1 MPLGP
6 VEYLESVLDEPLT
19 PAQAF
24 ILKMVYGEPFRPGND
39 GIQTRDDL
47 GHGPP
52 SHHNE
57 EEYLRYLRR
66 RERSST
72 DTQTS
77 LGFTTTVLA
86 LGRRSGKSHLNTLI
100 QFYSIHLF
108 ESLEQARFT
117 CMDFSPTQEMAR
129 MSHRALRDLLS
140 EHMLL
145 QRETR
150 DSLEVSLSGGKT
162 VTFRFFSFGEILRQ
176 SRGSTLDL
184 VTVQELGFESNNQ
197 GREAIEAIMPAFGQH
212 TRLILTSTPNG
223 RRGSFWYFYQTA
235 MRQPNWLALRIPT
248 WEAYPNI
255 TEAQL
260 EEIWRADPIRFE
272 GDFGANFVDPALLP
286 QPVMMT
292 PNRWRD
298 SPPVALPVREEV
310 PLPPPRSRYQILLE
324 ELEQLQQVESV
335 GLSSVPSDAELT

>member
-1 MPLGP
+1 MVGAQALPVAHGTSPLAPSSVRIGSVDRDAQAVGRQREAVLGAQVSRDIGMVMGDSFIGSHGLGGGGHEHGENTFRVTGVLAP
-6 VEYLESVLDEPLT
+6 CGCVLD
-19 PAQAF
+19 
-24 ILKMVYGEPFRPGND
+24 
-39 GIQTRDDL
+39 
-47 GHGPP
+47 
-52 SHHNE
+52 
-57 EEYLRYLRR
+57 
-66 RERSST
+66 
-72 DTQTS
+72 
-77 LGFTTTVLA
+77 
-86 LGRRSGKSHLNTLI
+86 
-100 QFYSIHLF
+100 
-108 ESLEQARFT
+108 
-117 CMDFSPTQEMAR
+117 
-129 MSHRALRDLLS
+129 
-140 EHMLL
+140 
-145 QRETR
+145 
-150 DSLEVSLSGGKT
+150 
-162 VTFRFFSFGEILRQ
+162 
-176 SRGSTLDL
+176 
-184 VTVQELGFESNNQ
+184 
-197 GREAIEAIMPAFGQH
+197 
-212 TRLILTSTPNG
+212 RLILTSTPNG

>member
-1 MPLGP
+1 MPQGP

-24 ILKMVYGEPFRPGND
+24 ILKMVYGEPFNPGND

-57 EEYLRYLRR
+57 EEYLRYLHR

-77 LGFTTTVLA
+77 LGFATAVLC
-86 LGRRSGKSHLNTLI
+86 LGRRSGKSHLTTLM
-100 QFYSIHLF
+100 QFYALHLF
-108 ESLEQARFT
+108 ESIDQTRFW
-117 CMDFSPTQEMAR
+117 CLDLSPTREMAYR
-129 MSHRALRDLLS
+129 SQRALRELLS

-145 QRETR
+145 QRETNT
-150 DSLEVSLSGGKT
+150 SLQVTIPGGKT
-162 VTFRFFSFGEILRQ
+162 VEFLFFSYGEALRR
-176 SRGSTLDL
+176 SHGIALDL
-184 VTVQELGFESNNQ
+184 ITVQELGFEADNQ
-197 GREAIEAIMPAFGQH
+197 GREAIEAIMPTLRQH
-212 TRLILTSTPNG
+212 TRLVLTSTPNG
-223 RRGSFWYFYQTA
+223 RRGSFHYFYQMA

-248 WEAYPNI
+248 WEAYPAI
-255 TEAQL
+255 TEEQL
-260 EEIWRADPIRFE
+260 QEIWTSDPIRFE

-286 QPVMMT
+286 QPIAPRGRT
-292 PNRWRD
+292 T
-298 SPPVALPVREEV
+298 VRHFPEEPQI

-324 ELEQLQQVESV
+324 ELELLQQVESV
-335 GLSSVPSDAELT
+335 GLSSAPSDA